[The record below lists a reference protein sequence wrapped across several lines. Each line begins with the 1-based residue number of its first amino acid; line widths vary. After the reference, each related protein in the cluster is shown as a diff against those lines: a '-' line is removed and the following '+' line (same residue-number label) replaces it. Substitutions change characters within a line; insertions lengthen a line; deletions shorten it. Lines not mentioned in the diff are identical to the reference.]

1 MHLGDQG
8 LIPPRPH
15 FHLALFLVFFFGPAL
30 LQAQT
35 TDDRQAMEEALRWV
49 LEAPRDANQYNY
61 EMTARVRFIVF
72 WAGKENVGG
81 GYVRRGSSS
90 AEQGAELVQV
100 LFGSDPAKAPRAI
113 NRWGAGTEVFRSRG
127 DSANP
132 ASEYS
137 AFFGFMKSS
146 KGKSVSEMQGE
157 LSKEKSQG
165 EFLFSA
171 ILSRVDS
178 GRALS
183 LVVPMQSKIDYN
195 LHQLGEAQSY
205 VLDEFLSN
213 GRQVKK
219 IPSKEQCARN
229 AGFLGTVAEL
239 IDAALQRRKT
249 PVSLCYVYDAQV
261 HNLTLRTT
269 APLNQ
274 LTVRTH
280 PPGSGKDAA
289 VVEQKYSDLLEAEFL
304 SENKQSGK
312 HSNFTLV
319 LAKSG
324 KLRGIPVQI
333 RYQPN
338 WWFQVVLNLCPEPPH
353 PEQIQQDSAKTP

>member
-1 MHLGDQG
+1 MLGGEQG
-8 LIPPRPH
+8 LTLGRQRFP
-15 FHLALFLVFFFGPAL
+15 LAFLIIFLCAPAIL
-30 LQAQT
+30 RAQA
-35 TDDRQAMEEALRWV
+35 DDKQALEEALRWV
-49 LEAPRDANQYNY
+49 RAEPRDAAQYNY
-61 EMTARVRFIVF
+61 EMAARVRFLFF
-72 WAGKENVGG
+72 WGGKENVGG

-113 NRWGAGTEVFRSRG
+113 NRWGAGTEVFRPRG
-127 DSANP
+127 GSANT

-165 EFLFSA
+165 EYRFSA

-183 LVVPMQSKIDYN
+183 LVVPMQSKVDYN
-195 LHQLGEAQSY
+195 LNQLGEAQSY
-205 VLDEFLSN
+205 VLDEFFSA
-213 GRQVKK
+213 GRPVKK
-219 IPSKEQCARN
+219 IPSNDECPRN
-229 AGFLGTVAEL
+229 AGFLETVAEL
-239 IDAALQRRKT
+239 IDAALEGHTT

-261 HNLTLRTT
+261 HTLTLRGTT
-269 APLNQ
+269 PLKQ

-280 PPGSGKDAA
+280 APGPVKDAA
-289 VVEQKYSDLLEAEFL
+289 VLEQNYSDLVEAEFF
-304 SENKQSGK
+304 SESKRWGK

-319 LAKSG
+319 VAKSG

-338 WWFQVVLNLCPEPPH
+338 WWFQVVLNLCGEAPH
-353 PEQIQQDSAKTP
+353 AGQTQSVSAGNK